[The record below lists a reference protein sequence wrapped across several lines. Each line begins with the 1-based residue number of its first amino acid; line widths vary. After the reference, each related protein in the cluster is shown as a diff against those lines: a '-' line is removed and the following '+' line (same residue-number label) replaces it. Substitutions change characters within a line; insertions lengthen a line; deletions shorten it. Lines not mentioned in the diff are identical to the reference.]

1 MSKKSPSTAIS
12 QHGLFGPP
20 PILEGEDAA
29 AYDELYGR
37 VCATIKPVD
46 VIDEMLVADVV
57 ALEWE
62 VLRWRRLKF
71 NLVRARRLKAL
82 EDFLF
87 EKLEYSLYR
96 KRFATELTIVIRDN
110 LAEDQTENLA
120 QTLARKYARNEPD
133 AVEKVDEILASIDLK
148 TAEILH
154 RAKACKAEELAH
166 KYARC
171 EPRTVKLINK
181 LLARESVNIE
191 ALTVEALA
199 EDLDYI
205 ERIDRL
211 TTVAEG
217 RRNACLREIDRRRAV
232 LGETLRRNLQQIE
245 DRECEVIEATPAI
258 GEDAA

>member
-1 MSKKSPSTAIS
+1 
-12 QHGLFGPP
+12 
-20 PILEGEDAA
+20 
-29 AYDELYGR
+29 
-37 VCATIKPVD
+37 
-46 VIDEMLVADVV
+46 V